1 MVSDAGKCVRN
12 NVDNT
17 IVLYCTYEK
26 KKQIVSYLK
35 TLEEGSR
42 ENGHIE
48 EMQLSN
54 MRQTSAQC

>member
-26 KKQIVSYLK
+26 KKQIL
-35 TLEEGSR
+35 
-42 ENGHIE
+42 
-48 EMQLSN
+48 
-54 MRQTSAQC
+54 